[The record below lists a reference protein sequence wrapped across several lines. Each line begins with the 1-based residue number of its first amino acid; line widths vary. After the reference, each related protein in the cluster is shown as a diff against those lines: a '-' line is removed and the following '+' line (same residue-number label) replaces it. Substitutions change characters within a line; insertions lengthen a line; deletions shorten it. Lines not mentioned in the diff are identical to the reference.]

1 MVSRRTNK
9 TPDCRD
15 ARQLASSSATALA
28 ATKQLVSGAERAFAY
43 DTERTTLMR
52 LFTSADSI
60 EGVAAFIEKRPAN
73 FQLIRINGGS
83 TCLQRIRR
91 STAGTSSRVTRRLP
105 TFRYRRK
112 SMS

>member
-15 ARQLASSSATALA
+15 ARQLARSSATALA
-28 ATKQLVSGAERAFAY
+28 DTKQLVSGAERAFAY

-52 LFTSADSI
+52 LFTSADGI

-73 FQLIRINGGS
+73 FHR
-83 TCLQRIRR
+83 
-91 STAGTSSRVTRRLP
+91 
-105 TFRYRRK
+105 
-112 SMS
+112 